1 MRKRDMLNM
10 ELMQILEQET
20 TAESIREQQ
29 LKTAN
34 DETERRRLEK
44 IFGMERARASDRII
58 ATSDRHD
65 NILK

>member
-1 MRKRDMLNM
+1 
-10 ELMQILEQET
+10 MQILEQET

-29 LKTAN
+29 LKSTS

>member
-29 LKTAN
+29 LKSTS

>member
-1 MRKRDMLNM
+1 MLNM